1 MKHSLNY
8 LKQNAPFNKPILL
21 FFQMN
26 SMVYHQIKTKPFNLI
41 LNKFKEQNIK
51 NIILAPILTDSMSN
65 VNHRIEQV
73 KTHIDNA
80 NLKYNNNK
88 LHILCY
94 SMASLPIHG
103 YIHKYN
109 GGKSIDSVLFLSSP
123 NQ

>member
-1 MKHSLNY
+1 MKHSINY
-8 LKQNAPFNKPILL
+8 LRKNATFNKPVLL

-26 SMVYHQIKTKPFNLI
+26 SMVYHQIKTKPFSII
-41 LNKFKEQNIK
+41 LNKFKEQNIT
-51 NIILAPILTDSMSN
+51 NFILAPILTDSMSTL
-65 VNHRIEQV
+65 NHRIEQV

-80 NLKYNNNK
+80 ALKFNNTK

-94 SMASLPIHG
+94 SMANLPIHG

-109 GGKSIDSVLFLSSP
+109 AGNIVDSVLFLSSP

>member
-1 MKHSLNY
+1 MKHSINY
-8 LKQNAPFNKPILL
+8 LKQNAKFNKPVLL
-21 FFQMN
+21 FFHMN
-26 SMVYHQIKTKPFNLI
+26 SMIYQQFKTRPFNLI

-51 NIILAPILTDSMSN
+51 NLILAPILTDSMSN
-65 VNHRIEQV
+65 LNHRIEQV
-73 KTHIDNA
+73 KNHIDNA
-80 NLKYNNNK
+80 VLNNNNNK

-109 GGKSIDSVLFLSSP
+109 AGNKIDSVLFLSSP